1 MTRNEIYVDLTGNQ
15 IPLGGLDN
23 EEFELVR
30 ALQHRAETRPDWID
44 FDNYWVGAVANLY
57 DARGVPRSRS
67 RRTAVFRIAQDLSG
81 RLAIAAGMARAPD
94 YRDELEEIIRTR
106 FKTRREFC
114 QAAGVSEDMLS
125 HVLARRKHM
134 SIDTLVHALDRIG
147 YDLRIAPR
155 VNASSAK
162 PNAAGAGKRRRA
174 AGPD

>member
-1 MTRNEIYVDLTGNQ
+1 MTRNEIYVDLKGNQ

-23 EEFELVR
+23 EELELVR

-44 FDNYWVGAVANLY
+44 FGNYWVGAVADLY
-57 DARGVPRSRS
+57 DARGVPRSQS

-81 RLAIAAGMARAPD
+81 RLAIAAGMARPPD

-114 QAAGVSEDMLS
+114 RATGLSEDMLS

-134 SIDTLVHALDRIG
+134 SIDRLVEALDHIG
-147 YDLRIAPR
+147 YELRIAPR
-155 VNASSAK
+155 VNASAAN
-162 PNAAGAGKRRRA
+162 PNGAGVPSHRHA
-174 AGPD
+174 PDPD